1 VEATSDNLDFRRVL
15 AIFVRTWPFIRPL
28 SQHVLGYVGAS
39 IVVALI
45 GMAGGL
51 LLVGLAAS
59 GIMAA
64 EPIGSLPAFLF
75 GLDPDVFVN
84 VTTLTDEARRG
95 LMWPTLLTA
104 LLLTAFTVPAGVA
117 TYYYAMWIF
126 QQINQRMR
134 VQLIERLQAQ
144 SLGYHALARTG
155 DMIYRVY
162 QDSAMVTA
170 IIRTVLLDPLMFL
183 ARYLLGVVV
192 VFVFDPLLGLI
203 LGLTTLPILWLGL
216 RYSGYL
222 RQRFRTARETNSTL
236 TSWIQESVLGVRI
249 IKSTGTEA
257 SRVHGFHARSRDALA
272 AAFDARVQLAI
283 FGILAFSA
291 IGLSILAV
299 EVIAALLANRDAEVF
314 AQSILLGFGFAVWN
328 FGTFSAVNGRA
339 TDGLGALRALIGNW
353 GRAQDMAMGLS
364 RVFEILDLEPEVAD
378 RPEARPMSTFQREVR
393 FERVSYAYRP
403 ETPVL
408 HDIEMTAR
416 SGTVTAIVGPTGS
429 GKSTL
434 MSLLLRLA
442 DPNAGRILIDGVDVR
457 DLTLESLRHHIA
469 IATQE
474 NILFSATVA
483 ANIAFAT
490 PGASRADIVAAAR
503 VACAD
508 EFISQL
514 PAGYDSVLGERA
526 TKLSSGQRQRIV
538 IARAIAKDAPIL
550 ILDEPT
556 AALDAQTE
564 LEVLR
569 NLKRWGEGRC
579 VFLITHRL
587 STIRQADNVICL
599 RDGRIVAEGSHALL
613 MTNSVAYRGF
623 IEAETG
629 QPA

>member
-222 RQRFRTARETNSTL
+222 R
-236 TSWIQESVLGVRI
+236 
-249 IKSTGTEA
+249 
-257 SRVHGFHARSRDALA
+257 
-272 AAFDARVQLAI
+272 
-283 FGILAFSA
+283 
-291 IGLSILAV
+291 
-299 EVIAALLANRDAEVF
+299 
-314 AQSILLGFGFAVWN
+314 
-328 FGTFSAVNGRA
+328 
-339 TDGLGALRALIGNW
+339 
-353 GRAQDMAMGLS
+353 
-364 RVFEILDLEPEVAD
+364 
-378 RPEARPMSTFQREVR
+378 
-393 FERVSYAYRP
+393 
-403 ETPVL
+403 
-408 HDIEMTAR
+408 
-416 SGTVTAIVGPTGS
+416 
-429 GKSTL
+429 
-434 MSLLLRLA
+434 
-442 DPNAGRILIDGVDVR
+442 
-457 DLTLESLRHHIA
+457 
-469 IATQE
+469 
-474 NILFSATVA
+474 
-483 ANIAFAT
+483 
-490 PGASRADIVAAAR
+490 
-503 VACAD
+503 
-508 EFISQL
+508 
-514 PAGYDSVLGERA
+514 
-526 TKLSSGQRQRIV
+526 
-538 IARAIAKDAPIL
+538 
-550 ILDEPT
+550 
-556 AALDAQTE
+556 
-564 LEVLR
+564 
-569 NLKRWGEGRC
+569 
-579 VFLITHRL
+579 
-587 STIRQADNVICL
+587 
-599 RDGRIVAEGSHALL
+599 
-613 MTNSVAYRGF
+613 
-623 IEAETG
+623 
-629 QPA
+629 